1 MKNLLEDAI
10 AEVYE
15 RVGPRVANFCGCVKC
30 RDDAISLALNH
41 VRPRYA
47 TGDPPRGAVLSRL
60 ELQSET
66 GQAQLIS
73 VLLDAVQQ
81 VAARPRHLTPP
92 LGTPVVR

>member
-10 AEVYE
+10 AEVYKQ
-15 RVGPRVANFCGCVKC
+15 VSPQVANFCGCAKC

-41 VRPRYA
+41 VRPRYV

-60 ELQSET
+60 EIQSET

-73 VLLDAVQQ
+73 VVMDAVHQ
-81 VAARPRHLTPP
+81 VASRPRHPTPP
-92 LGTPVVR
+92 LGTPAVT

>member
-10 AEVYE
+10 AEVYKQ
-15 RVGPRVANFCGCVKC
+15 VSPQVANFCGCAKC

-41 VRPRYA
+41 VRPRYV

-60 ELQSET
+60 EIQSEN

-73 VLLDAVQQ
+73 VVMDAVQQ
-81 VAARPRHLTPP
+81 VASRPRHPTPP
-92 LGTPVVR
+92 LGSPAVS

>member
-1 MKNLLEDAI
+1 MKNLLEDAVI
-10 AEVYE
+10 EVYA
-15 RVGPRVANFCGCVKC
+15 RVSPQVANFCGCAKC
-30 RDDAISLALNH
+30 RDDALSLALNH

-73 VLLDAVQQ
+73 VVMDAVQQ
-81 VAARPRHLTPP
+81 VASRPRHPTPP